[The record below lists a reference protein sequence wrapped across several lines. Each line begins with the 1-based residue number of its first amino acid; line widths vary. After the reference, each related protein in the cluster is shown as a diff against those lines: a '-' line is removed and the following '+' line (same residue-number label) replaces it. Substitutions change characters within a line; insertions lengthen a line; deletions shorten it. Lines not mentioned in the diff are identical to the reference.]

1 MTNWRKIYFFILWNL
16 FGIALTVL
24 IMTVFTD
31 SISYNHYTQK
41 VEFDNNKVLTSIK
54 SWFSDLKWVGGSCEK
69 YSKFEEV
76 WDTLSL
82 QYFDKEKLDEQ
93 KAIDWAVKWF
103 VESLKDPYTSYF
115 DAEENTSFQDALKWE
130 SDFEWIWAVVSKK
143 EKWVL
148 LEEIFKDSPS
158 FKAWLKPLDIVIAV
172 DWEKTQGLTLNEAVS
187 KMRWPKWTDVTL
199 TIYRESESNV
209 FDVVVTRD
217 KISVPSVTWKV
228 INLSWWIDIGY
239 IELSSFWE
247 ETEKLF
253 NKTIK
258 DLNPKK
264 ISWIVLDL
272 RWNGWGFLQSA
283 VWIASHFVPKWQV
296 VVTSKY
302 RTYSPE
308 KYESSGYWDLQWL
321 PVVVL
326 IDWMSASASEILA
339 WALKDLIGA
348 TLVGKKSFGKWS
360 IQTIHDMKDWSSVKY
375 TIWKWYRP
383 SWINVD
389 LEWLPVD
396 VEVEIDADLYL
407 SGWIDTQLNKAN
419 EIILDKINNK

>member
-1 MTNWRKIYFFILWNL
+1 MTNGRKIYFFILGNL

-54 SWFSDLKWVGGSCEK
+54 SGFSELKGVGGTCEK

-93 KAIDWAVKWF
+93 KALDGAVKGF

-115 DAEENTSFQDALKWE
+115 DAEENTSFQDALKGE
-130 SDFEWIWAVVSKK
+130 SDFEGIGAVVSKK
-143 EKWVL
+143 EKGVL

-158 FKAWLKPLDIVIAV
+158 FKAGLKPLDIVIAV
-172 DWEKTQGLTLNEAVS
+172 DGEKIQSLSLNEAVS
-187 KMRWPKWTDVTL
+187 KMRGPKGTEVTL

-217 KISVPSVTWKV
+217 KISVPSVAGEIV
-228 INLSWWIDIGY
+228 NLTGGVDIAY
-239 IELSSFWE
+239 IELSSFGE
-247 ETEKLF
+247 ETENLF
-253 NKTIK
+253 NKTVK
-258 DLNPKK
+258 ELNSKMLDG
-264 ISWIVLDL
+264 IVLDL
-272 RWNGWGFLQSA
+272 RGNGGGFLQSA
-283 VWIASHFVPKWQV
+283 VGIASHFVPKGKV

-308 KYESSGYWDLQWL
+308 TYESSGYGDLEGL
-321 PVVVL
+321 PVVIL
-326 IDWMSASASEILA
+326 IDGMSASASEILA
-339 WALKDLIGA
+339 AGLKDLVDA
-348 TLVGKKSFGKWS
+348 TLVGKKSFGKGS
-360 IQTIHDMKDWSSVKY
+360 IQTVHDMEDGSSVKY
-375 TIWKWYRP
+375 TIGKWYRP
-383 SWINVD
+383 SGGNVD
-389 LEWLPVD
+389 LEGLPVD
-396 VEVEIDADLYL
+396 IEVDLDAELYL
-407 SGWIDTQLNKAN
+407 SGGVDTQLNKAN
-419 EIILDKINNK
+419 EVLLDIINKK